1 MEMTGERLICLTDIV
16 LTGKCPYVLKGIGLM
31 EERSYMLD
39 RYEVDE
45 FFEAIIH
52 HQQGLMR
59 K

>member
-52 HQQGLMR
+52 HQQG
-59 K
+59 